1 MVFEPKDSKTLRG
14 RGNMEGGK
22 IKGGKKHTKLKTL
35 LGSYIRYIYL

>member
-14 RGNMEGGK
+14 GEYGGGN

-35 LGSYIRYIYL
+35 LGTYIRYIYL